1 MTPERFRTIVAAY
14 GSDARR
20 WPDDE
25 RAAAEAWAFAHPGD
39 ALAALDEAAEL
50 DAWLSDD
57 RVEPPTRALIER
69 IVASAPTTAPRR
81 APRRGQRRGQVW
93 WSGAGFAGVGLAGAL
108 AGAVAVSMLML
119 GGVPPSHEPGYMT
132 TTFGGPSVDWGD
144 E

>member
-25 RAAAEAWAFAHPGD
+25 RTAAEGWARAHPGE

-50 DAWLSDD
+50 DAWLANDT
-57 RVEPPTRALIER
+57 VAPPAPALVER
-69 IVASAPTTAPRR
+69 IVASAPAPRR
-81 APRRGQRRGQVW
+81 ARRRGAVW
-93 WSGAGFAGVGLAGAL
+93 WSGAAFAGVGLAGAL

-119 GGVPPSHEPGYMT
+119 GSVPSSQHEPGYLT
-132 TTFGGPSVDWGD
+132 TTFGGPSVDWSD
-144 E
+144 NE

>member
-20 WPDDE
+20 WPDGE
-25 RAAAEAWAFAHPGD
+25 RAAAEAWARAYPGD

-50 DAWLSDD
+50 DAWLANDT
-57 RVEPPTRALIER
+57 VAPPAPALVER
-69 IVASAPTTAPRR
+69 IVATAPAPRR
-81 APRRGQRRGQVW
+81 TRRRGTVW
-93 WSGAGFAGVGLAGAL
+93 WSGAAFAGVGLAGAL

-119 GGVPPSHEPGYMT
+119 GSVPPSSHEQSYLT
-132 TTFGGPSVDWGD
+132 TTFGGPSVDWSD

>member
-20 WPDDE
+20 WPDGE
-25 RAAAEAWAFAHPGD
+25 RAAAEAWARAHPGD

-50 DAWLSDD
+50 DAWLASDT
-57 RVEPPTRALIER
+57 VAPPAPALVER
-69 IVASAPTTAPRR
+69 IVATAPALRR
-81 APRRGQRRGQVW
+81 TRRRGTVW
-93 WSGAGFAGVGLAGAL
+93 WSGAAFAGVGLAGAL

-119 GGVPPSHEPGYMT
+119 GSVPPAHEQGYLT
-132 TTFGGPSVDWGD
+132 TTFGGPSVDWSD

>member
-20 WPDDE
+20 WPQDE
-25 RAAAEAWAFAHPGD
+25 RAAAEAWAQAHPRD

-50 DAWLSDD
+50 DAWLMQDT
-57 RVEPPTRALIER
+57 VAPPAPALVER
-69 IVASAPTTAPRR
+69 IVASAPAPQR
-81 APRRGQRRGQVW
+81 ARRRGKVW
-93 WSGAGFAGVGLAGAL
+93 WSGAAFAGVGLAGAL

-119 GGVPPSHEPGYMT
+119 GSAPIAQHEPGYLT
-132 TTFGGPSVDWGD
+132 TTFGGPSLDGGD

>member
-20 WPDDE
+20 WPDGE
-25 RAAAEAWAFAHPGD
+25 RAAAEAWARAHPGD

-50 DAWLSDD
+50 DAWLANDT
-57 RVEPPTRALIER
+57 VAPPAQALVER
-69 IVASAPTTAPRR
+69 IVATASAARR
-81 APRRGQRRGQVW
+81 ARRRRGTVW
-93 WSGAGFAGVGLAGAL
+93 WSGAAFAGVGLAGAL

-119 GGVPPSHEPGYMT
+119 GSVPPAHEPGYLT
-132 TTFGGPSVDWGD
+132 TTFGGPSVDWSD